1 MLQILSELLYRVFLF
16 LLYLAIFG
24 GIALV
29 IEHRKELFD
38 FPKFKDIWEEITN
51 DFFGTKIK

>member
-1 MLQILSELLYRVFLF
+1 MLQILSELFYRLFLF
-16 LLYLAIFG
+16 VVYLAVFG

-38 FPKFKDIWEEITN
+38 FPKAKDIWEEITD
-51 DFFGTKIK
+51 DFFGTK

>member
-1 MLQILSELLYRVFLF
+1 MLQILSELLYRAFLF
-16 LLYLAIFG
+16 FVYLAVFG

-38 FPKFKDIWEEITN
+38 FPKFKDIWEELTD
-51 DFFGTKIK
+51 DFFGTK